1 MKNIIR
7 LSFLILS
14 TNSFG
19 QSFGWVNTGIGNENI
34 EGKKVISADN
44 EDIIVAG
51 SLEGSGVFS
60 NSNIIAIGDE
70 DFFLARYDSSGNNL
84 WSRAYGGFEKDKIK
98 GLAKGPNNTIYVCG
112 SNEGSMIIDTLI
124 FNNLDGSN
132 GFLAQLD
139 QEGNIIWGLNLE
151 SNDEI
156 SASAIAVSELDSIA
170 YISGHFKDSAF
181 IGSYSIS
188 SFASESFFVAAVD
201 YFGNVI
207 WVSTGAS
214 QDEVEPLSM
223 SLGADSSIIILGNFE
238 GNFLVGSN
246 VLPNSTDSDV
256 FLLCLDQTGEFI
268 WAKSIGGTNDIEGS
282 SVKSDEQGNIFIVGS
297 FEDEVHFNTDSLTS
311 TDDKDG
317 FFARFDKDG
326 NELWVKALSGTS
338 DVQPNDI
345 FVDNY
350 FQEIYI
356 TGSIDGT
363 CYFDT
368 LAIIN
373 NTGTDLFIV
382 KYDTSGTVMWGKG
395 IGGSGSVEGYALS
408 ADNNSNPIITGY
420 FDGTAFFDEISI
432 SGFSDHDFF
441 IGKITPSEDTAS
453 LSEIEYMENKVVL
466 YPNPV
471 NQSIYISFEYP
482 NAPTNLTLELTDA
495 QGRHIRNLR
504 WEQNKSINVTSLD
517 RGLYFLKNQK
527 LVLRFYKQ

>member
-7 LSFLILS
+7 ISFLILS
-14 TNSFG
+14 VHSFG
-19 QSFGWVNTGIGNENI
+19 QTFGWVNTGIGNEKI
-34 EGKKVISADN
+34 EGKKVVSEDN
-44 EDIIVAG
+44 GDIIVAG
-51 SLEGSGVFS
+51 SFEGSGAFS
-60 NSNIIAIGDE
+60 SSNIIAIGDE

-84 WSRAYGGFEKDKIK
+84 WTRAYGGFEKDEIK
-98 GLAKGPNNTIYVCG
+98 DLAKGPNNTIYVCG
-112 SNEGSMIIDTLI
+112 GTEGAMIIDTLI
-124 FNNLDGSN
+124 LDNLDGTN

-156 SASAIAVSELDSIA
+156 TASAIVVSEIDSIA

-201 YFGNVI
+201 YFGNII

-214 QDEVEPLSM
+214 QDEVEPHSM
-223 SLGADSSIIILGNFE
+223 SLGAGTRIHVLGNFE

-246 VLPNSTDSDV
+246 VLPNSSDSDV
-256 FLLCLDQTGEFI
+256 FLLCLDQAGDFI
-268 WAKSIGGTNDIEGS
+268 WSNSIGGTNDIEGS
-282 SVKSDEQGNIFIVGS
+282 SITADEQGNVFVVGS

-317 FFARFDKDG
+317 FFAKYDDDG
-326 NELWVKALSGTS
+326 NELWVKGLSGTS
-338 DVQPNDI
+338 DVQPKDV
-345 FVDNY
+345 FADNS
-350 FQEIYI
+350 EGVYI

-363 CYFDT
+363 CYFDS
-368 LAIIN
+368 LAITN
-373 NTGTDLFIV
+373 NSGTDLFIV

-395 IGGSGSVEGYALS
+395 IGGSGSVEGYAIS
-408 ADNNSNPIITGY
+408 IDNNSNPIVTGR

-441 IGKITPSEDTAS
+441 IGKMMPEEDTAS
-453 LSEIEYMENKVVL
+453 LSEIEYIETSAVL

-471 NQSIYISFEYP
+471 NQSINIRFEYP
-482 NAPTNLTLELTDA
+482 NVPKNLTLELTDA
-495 QGRHIRNLR
+495 QGRHIRNVI
-504 WEQNKSINVTSLD
+504 WEQNKSINVASLD
-517 RGLYFLKNQK
+517 TGVYFLKNQS
-527 LVLRFYKQ
+527 VILRFYKQ